1 MNNYEVMFIVNPVPG
16 EEKVNEIVEKFKNLI
31 ESQATLESFVEWGKR
46 RLAYPINYVTE
57 GHYVLA
63 TFSSESDFPAEL
75 ERNFKITEGIL
86 RYLVIR
92 RNKG

>member
-63 TFSSESDFPAEL
+63 TFSSEPDFPAEL

-86 RYLVIR
+86 RYLIIR